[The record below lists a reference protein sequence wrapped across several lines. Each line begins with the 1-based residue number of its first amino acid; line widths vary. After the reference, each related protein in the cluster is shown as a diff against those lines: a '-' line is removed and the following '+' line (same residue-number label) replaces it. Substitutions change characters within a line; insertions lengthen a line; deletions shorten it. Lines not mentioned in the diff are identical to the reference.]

1 MLPEYSRAGA
11 EMGGDLSLLTS
22 QKRSDKAHPATRKP
36 VGQSAVSDQQWPQET
51 IQTFLT
57 WQEAPTV
64 HLTILGRFS
73 RLR

>member
-11 EMGGDLSLLTS
+11 EMGGDLNLLTS
-22 QKRSDKAHPATRKP
+22 QKRSDKAHPATSKP
-36 VGQSAVSDQQWPQET
+36 AGQSGISGQHRPQEV
-51 IQTFLT
+51 IQTLLMQ
-57 WQEAPTV
+57 QEAPTE